1 MNIKISNKR
10 GPKQLKPYDDETENC
25 MRIVYSNLSEKDRR
39 QYSAVESLK
48 LSFGGNRY
56 ICNLFSCS
64 PNTLSRGMKEILSA
78 ELLVENRERKIGGGR
93 KSLIESVENINDIFL
108 DVVDDFIAGSPMDEN
123 IKWLNLSN
131 KVIANK
137 MGLKGVKI
145 SVTVVKQLLKRNNFV
160 KRKASKN
167 LAIGISENR
176 NEQFE
181 NIAIIKEDYMNS
193 ENNPIISM
201 DTKKKSC

>member
-1 MNIKISNKR
+1 
-10 GPKQLKPYDDETENC
+10 
-25 MRIVYSNLSEKDRR
+25 
-39 QYSAVESLK
+39 
-48 LSFGGNRY
+48 
-56 ICNLFSCS
+56 
-64 PNTLSRGMKEILSA
+64 
-78 ELLVENRERKIGGGR
+78 
-93 KSLIESVENINDIFL
+93 
-108 DVVDDFIAGSPMDEN
+108 MDEN

-137 MGLKGVKI
+137 MGLKGIKI

-160 KRKASKN
+160 KRKAIKN